1 MKSLH
6 THGCKERSLPKMKL
20 LKISTIEKRL
30 LMKML
35 TMRERRRG
43 KIELIIRKPQNIEL

>member
-1 MKSLH
+1 MKSLL

-30 LMKML
+30 LMIML

-43 KIELIIRKPQNIEL
+43 KIELKIRIKQQEEL